1 MVKRLDSPTCRLG
14 VYWTSPVQA
23 QGGRLA
29 KPAGQTLSRSVDLG
43 QDVVLVSVQSLDH
56 SCMITV
62 RARRRDRHY
71 CSVQASGPRPDGT
84 IRTGQ
89 LSGTKSWT
97 SAFLQR
103 KPWTSRSPRVCAVS
117 RSLLHDHRASA
128 TKRQTLLLRPSIW
141 TRPDGTDSCPGR
153 AWTKLLDLCVNLGQT
168 RVSNTS
174 RHTKHNPAV
183 SHPFQECMTLVQ
195 RPCLFTWTKPSWTS
209 ILDKGLIYTLACPG
223 FLL

>member
-1 MVKRLDSPTCRLG
+1 MDKPCPSPRR
-14 VYWTSPVQA
+14 QA
-23 QGGRLA
+23 G

-97 SAFLQR
+97 SAFPQR
-103 KPWTSRSPRVCAVS
+103 KPWTRRSPGVCAVS
-117 RSLLHDHRASA
+117 RSLLHMIPARARA
-128 TKRQTLLLRPSIW
+128 KRYTTAPSKHL
-141 TRPDGTDSCPGR
+141 DLSGR
-153 AWTKLLDLCVNLGQT
+153 AGQLSGTGVDQIAGSLRKPWTET
-168 RVSNTS
+168 RVSNTR
-174 RHTKHNPAV
+174 RHTNHNPAV

-195 RPCLFTWTKPSWTS
+195 GLVCLTWTKSLLGQVYWT
-209 ILDKGLIYTLACPG
+209 KA
-223 FLL
+223 